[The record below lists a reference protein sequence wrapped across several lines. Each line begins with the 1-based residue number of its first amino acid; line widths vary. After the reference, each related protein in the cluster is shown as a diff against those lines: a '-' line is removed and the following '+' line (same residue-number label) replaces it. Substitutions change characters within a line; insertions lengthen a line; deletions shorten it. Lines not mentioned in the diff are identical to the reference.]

1 MAQAQIEGGEELLGK
16 LKRMGVDVSN
26 VLEEAA
32 VAGAQ
37 VIVDAANPLAPEPV
51 ITEEVVESGADGV
64 TVDVGLPEEKWHLR
78 FFETGTSPH
87 YIPGP
92 LTIKFEGDEE
102 VSVVPGAQHPG
113 MAAQPFLR
121 PAFDAKANGDQS
133 AASQAVGEVVR
144 RAAESNAE

>member
-1 MAQAQIEGGEELLGK
+1 MAHAQIEGGEELLGK

-51 ITEEVVESGADGV
+51 ITEEVVESGSDGV

-121 PAFDAKANGDQS
+121 PAFDAKASGDQS

>member
-1 MAQAQIEGGEELLGK
+1 MAQAQIEGGEELLGR

-51 ITEEVVESGADGV
+51 ITEEVVESGSDGV

-113 MAAQPFLR
+113 MAPRPFLR